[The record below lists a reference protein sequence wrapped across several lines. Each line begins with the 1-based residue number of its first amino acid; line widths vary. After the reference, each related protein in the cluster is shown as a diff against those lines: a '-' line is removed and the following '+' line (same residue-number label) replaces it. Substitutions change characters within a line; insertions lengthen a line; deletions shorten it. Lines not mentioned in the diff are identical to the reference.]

1 MASSS
6 DALATRALHE
16 GCRRRRSRCWAETTY
31 THRSLAAFVKAGLP
45 AGWTVAPPPAG
56 CVAPSGYPEV
66 NDGAAQA
73 CLRAHLGV
81 SEEEMSNAVLEDMM
95 NGHCETVAVALSAAV
110 VAAVH
115 AARQGSQ
122 EGKDGKKGKKG
133 KKGAGGKAALAAGHA
148 ALAADIQAASVE
160 GQVAILFD
168 AEARGIAHRLTGDS
182 FKRRRAMWGP
192 LMGPVSAESTCWP
205 PLVPRA
211 GRAGGAGSSGP
222 SSCLAGLCA
231 GFAATQERLGA
242 AARLAET
249 GGHGGGGEGGGSSGG
264 GDISGVGGNGD
275 CGDGGGN
282 GGSGSS
288 GAAGGGGRGGGG
300 GGSGGSTTHSPAV
313 VTLPLYVMNY
323 IWGKA
328 TA

>member
-45 AGWTVAPPPAG
+45 AGWTVALPPAG

-122 EGKDGKKGKKG
+122 DGKDGKKG

-264 GDISGVGGNGD
+264 G
-275 CGDGGGN
+275 
-282 GGSGSS
+282 
-288 GAAGGGGRGGGG
+288 AGGEGG

-323 IWGKA
+323 IW
-328 TA
+328 